1 MNPRFLLPVVAL
13 AACHSHTPAAPPP
26 SSTTSFGYYLLAMT
40 WSPAT
45 KDQCTLP
52 PAFTL
57 HGLWPNYTEAQ
68 AVGQPQAWP
77 QFCGAF
83 AHCAGRED
91 ASCAPGVAVPAD
103 LAAFAPAYVTGTL
116 ATHEWSKHGSCTR
129 MAPREFFA
137 AELAAIHSIPHD
149 ANPDAVRAAAG
160 HDLALDELQRAFGI
174 SPESVVLGCTAS
186 CELSQVAFCL
196 GKDDRDRPTG
206 ATPCT
211 ASVTASD
218 YDNGCVVRHCE
229 RVRIP
234 AACAP

>member
-1 MNPRFLLPVVAL
+1 MTVRLLLPIAAA
-13 AACHSHTPAAPPP
+13 AACHANTPAPPAP
-26 SSTTSFGYYLLAMT
+26 SFGYYLLAMT

-45 KDQCTLP
+45 KDQCALP

-68 AVGQPQAWP
+68 AAGQPQAWP
-77 QFCGAF
+77 QFCGGF
-83 AHCAGRED
+83 AHCAAKED
-91 ASCAPGVAVPAD
+91 ASCAPGVAVPAE

-129 MAPREFFA
+129 MAPGEFFA

-149 ANPDAVRAAAG
+149 ATPEAVRAAAG
-160 HDLALDELQRAFGI
+160 SDLALADLQRAFGI
-174 SPESVVLGCTAS
+174 SPASVVLGCTAT
-186 CELSQVAFCL
+186 CELAQVAFCL
-196 GKDDRDRPTG
+196 GKDERDRPTG

-211 ASVTASD
+211 KSVTSSD
-218 YDNGCVVRHCE
+218 YDNGCAVRHCE

-234 AACAP
+234 AACAR